1 MLVEA
6 ERPFV
11 VASSIDYLS
20 ATFEFSSEWQ
30 GCANTAVFR
39 RQDGTPFSVQLDENN
54 ACTVPWEVIQC
65 PYFTVSVFGV
75 CGSKRITTNRVV
87 IKVERCGY
95 AAGETPEDPTPTV
108 YESIIGKLDS
118 MGSAAMCDIGTSA
131 GNVPV
136 LNTDGKIDQSIL
148 PGGLSGEESDPIFS
162 ASPAH
167 GITAEDIEKW
177 NKEET
182 DPVFAASPA
191 HGITAEDI
199 EKWNSDE
206 TDPIFTASP
215 AYGIKSEDIEK
226 WNKEE
231 TDPVFTASPAHG
243 ITAED
248 IEKWNQEETDPV
260 FTASPAHGITAED
273 IEKWNQEETDPVF
286 AASPAHGITAEDI
299 ENWNNNIGAGFSGDY
314 NDLTN
319 KPTLTDLD
327 GIVPIE
333 KGGTG
338 AATAA
343 EALANLGAD
352 FAGRCKIGVIS
363 GNGNETK
370 DHTLPFQPKAVFVF
384 LRNSPFI
391 EYDATN
397 GVTKVNSVFV
407 TADKG
412 GSIGSEL
419 FLDILTLSQSQD
431 ATGTNGRFLNLNKS
445 GAQYVYFA
453 LRP

>member
-1 MLVEA
+1 MSTLKFIATKQMLVEA

-30 GCANTAVFR
+30 GCANTAIFR

-87 IKVERCGY
+87 IKVERCGF
-95 AAGETPEDPTPTV
+95 ATGETPEDPTPTV

-148 PGGLSGEESDPIFS
+148 PGSLSGDESDPIF
-162 ASPAH
+162 
-167 GITAEDIEKW
+167 T
-177 NKEET
+177 
-182 DPVFAASPA
+182 ASPA

-226 WNKEE
+226 WN
-231 TDPVFTASPAHG
+231 
-243 ITAED
+243 
-248 IEKWNQEETDPV
+248 
-260 FTASPAHGITAED
+260 
-273 IEKWNQEETDPVF
+273 
-286 AASPAHGITAEDI
+286 
-299 ENWNNNIGAGFSGDY
+299 NNTSSGFSGDY

-319 KPTLTDLD
+319 KPTLADLE
-327 GIVPIE
+327 GSVPVE

-338 AATAA
+338 AATVEGAWQNLRIYTDISQLGLSYPTTTTKIFQAMPVGSIGLFAFESKYQTVTDAPVSYGIFSVFYPATERPLLLCQQCISTGSNYSGFYAGYYNSSGKKMNWYRIFNGSMQATIAQGGTGATTA
-343 EALANLGAD
+343 EKALENLGA
-352 FAGRCKIGVIS
+352 AS
-363 GNGNETK
+363 
-370 DHTLPFQPKAVFVF
+370 
-384 LRNSPFI
+384 S
-391 EYDATN
+391 
-397 GVTKVNSVFV
+397 
-407 TADKG
+407 ADVG
-412 GSIGSEL
+412 DVS
-419 FLDILTLSQSQD
+419 TLSTTDKTIVGAINELYSLI
-431 ATGTNGRFLNLNKS
+431 NS
-445 GAQYVYFA
+445 GG
-453 LRP
+453 